1 MGSINIIM
9 GIETYIVFLAFIIVC
24 SYYSFKQGAHTGR
37 SEMVEDLIDR
47 KLITM
52 DKLKK
57 EYEL

>member
-37 SEMVEDLIDR
+37 SQMVEDLIDR
-47 KLITM
+47 NLITI
-52 DKLKK
+52 DKLK
-57 EYEL
+57 

>member
-1 MGSINIIM
+1 M
-9 GIETYIVFLAFIIVC
+9 GIETYIVFSAFIIVC

-37 SEMVEDLIDR
+37 SEMFEDLIDR

>member
-1 MGSINIIM
+1 M

-37 SEMVEDLIDR
+37 SQMVTDLIDR
-47 KLITM
+47 KLITI

>member
-1 MGSINIIM
+1 MGRINIIM
-9 GIETYIVFLAFIIVC
+9 GIETYIVFLTFITVC

-37 SEMVEDLIDR
+37 SQMVTDLIDR
-47 KLITM
+47 KLITI